1 MSYRSETYTIGRTP
15 NTVLYQVGEVT
26 LLLWS
31 VGGAAVDMAVKWFLK
46 LKKQSVFI
54 SSIQQNL

>member
-15 NTVLYQVGEVT
+15 NTVLYHVGEVT
-26 LLLWS
+26 LLWWS
-31 VGGAAVDMAVKWFLK
+31 VGGAAVDMPVKWLLK

-54 SSIQQNL
+54 SFIQQNL